1 MIRIINHAH
10 DLIFTA
16 PFTTVA
22 TFGVAES
29 KKLFETTRL
38 VATGN
43 KSTNYAKLRM
53 SQEDYL
59 KVLPFISKI
68 IIYTQKGEG
77 IGSGIHYTAAREFVD
92 KPNITDIVAIVSGDS
107 DGAGWRYWYVIQ
119 FKNGDSYTSGH
130 WGRWYDSS
138 DGWY

>member
-1 MIRIINHAH
+1 MLMI
-10 DLIFTA
+10 LFSA

-29 KKLFETTRL
+29 KNLFGNTRL

-77 IGSGIHYTAAREFVD
+77 INYGIHYTAAR
-92 KPNITDIVAIVSGDS
+92 
-107 DGAGWRYWYVIQ
+107 
-119 FKNGDSYTSGH
+119 
-130 WGRWYDSS
+130 
-138 DGWY
+138 

>member
-1 MIRIINHAH
+1 MIRIMHYAH
-10 DLIFTA
+10 DLIFA
-16 PFTTVA
+16 ASFTTVA

-59 KVLPFISKI
+59 KVLPFVSKI

-92 KPNITDIVAIVSGDS
+92 KPNITDIVAIVSGGS

-119 FKNGDSYTSGH
+119 FKNGDSYTSGA
-130 WGRWYDSS
+130 WGRWHHSA

>member
-1 MIRIINHAH
+1 MLH
-10 DLIFTA
+10 DLIFA
-16 PFTTVA
+16 ASFTTVA

-29 KKLFETTRL
+29 KNLFGNTRL
-38 VATGN
+38 VASGD

-68 IIYTQKGEG
+68 IIYTQKGED
-77 IGSGIHYTAAREFVD
+77 IGSGIHYTAAIEFVD
-92 KPNITDIVAIVSGDS
+92 KPNITDIVAVVSGDS

-119 FKNGDSYTSGH
+119 FKNGDSYTSGA
-130 WGRWYDSS
+130 WGRWYGSA